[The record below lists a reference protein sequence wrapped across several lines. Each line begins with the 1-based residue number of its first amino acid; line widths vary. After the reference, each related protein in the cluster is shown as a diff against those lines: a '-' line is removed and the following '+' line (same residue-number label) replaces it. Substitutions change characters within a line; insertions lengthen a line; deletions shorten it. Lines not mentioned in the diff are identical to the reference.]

1 VPIYGFSCQKHGEF
15 EVWQSIHADHVAKC
29 PKCHREGVRIFYPL
43 PLHGDLPSK
52 DFRPGKTRAELF
64 DNLAKEG
71 MGNKEWR
78 AADEDTNKRFTDA
91 GIKEKLVVGW
101 TPALEQQT
109 GGSL

>member
-1 VPIYGFSCQKHGEF
+1 MPTYGFNCQKHGEF
-15 EVWQSIHADHVAKC
+15 EVWQRITAKHIAPC
-29 PKCHREGVRIFYPL
+29 PKCGREGKQILYPL

-52 DFRPGKTRAELF
+52 DPRPGKTRAELF
-64 DNLAKEG
+64 DNLSKEG
-71 MGNKEWR
+71 MANKDWR

-101 TPALEQQT
+101 TSALEKQ